1 MGGGAGE
8 RFAQRL
14 LGKGRGA
21 LPGQLHTRKR
31 GVAIKRGCLLHV
43 VFVWSIPALLLLSVA
58 GLLVKKVRSTGGAFW
73 ALTKRP
79 WGVSL
84 FLNLETNCH
93 AFLYSFKITVS
104 RKIFSSEL
112 KIFSEYNASNLKRKR
127 VA

>member
-1 MGGGAGE
+1 MGGGASE

-58 GLLVKKVRSTGGAFW
+58 GLLVKKVQSTGGGF
-73 ALTKRP
+73 L
-79 WGVSL
+79 GVDQEAVGS
-84 FLNLETNCH
+84 
-93 AFLYSFKITVS
+93 
-104 RKIFSSEL
+104 
-112 KIFSEYNASNLKRKR
+112 
-127 VA
+127 